1 MIPQITN
8 GKFVSGEGG
17 GNKFPLKW
25 PSPLLPPIHEQIN
38 FYTGRVFLYNR
49 IAHRCCCKGILWK
62 RAWTRHGKNNG
73 LFIFFFF
80 FTEYK
85 ISHVEHVAR
94 RNDWSINGNKIGRDF
109 VCGHQ
114 RSRFPSVRNRYV
126 PPSPPPPPP
135 LERSSIKRRVGHT
148 RPRATSAI
156 SKPRGRSTAP
166 RNPRPQTSTPAVRC
180 TFRYTR
186 GCNRAEKRG
195 GDSIFSIVGLSRQI
209 SISTRFCGLLGSHAI
224 LKRGCSLFFFSSLLF
239 WKLFHFRS

>member
-1 MIPQITN
+1 MGKIT
-8 GKFVSGEGG
+8 VC
-17 GNKFPLKW
+17 L
-25 PSPLLPPIHEQIN
+25 
-38 FYTGRVFLYNR
+38 
-49 IAHRCCCKGILWK
+49 
-62 RAWTRHGKNNG
+62 
-73 LFIFFFF
+73 FFFF
-80 FTEYK
+80 FSRNIKYRMLSMSRDGTIDRSMETK
-85 ISHVEHVAR
+85 SEEILSAGTNGPVSHLSAT
-94 RNDWSINGNKIGRDF
+94 DT
-109 VCGHQ
+109 C
-114 RSRFPSVRNRYV
+114 PL
-126 PPSPPPPPP
+126 PPLPLQPPP

-224 LKRGCSLFFFSSLLF
+224 LKRGCSLFFFPLF
-239 WKLFHFRS
+239 SENFSISEAKLERDSRRSEERVGRNRWEPRYLSADRTIFWNRSFWLG